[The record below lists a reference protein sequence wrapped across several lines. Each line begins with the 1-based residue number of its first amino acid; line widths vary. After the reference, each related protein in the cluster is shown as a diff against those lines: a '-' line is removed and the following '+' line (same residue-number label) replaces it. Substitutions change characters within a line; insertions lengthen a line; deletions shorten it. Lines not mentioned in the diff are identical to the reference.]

1 MFGFL
6 MISNSI
12 FQTSSY
18 VNKIWPII
26 DPFCPTAVDHLHSIG
41 LDPSTLCL
49 CVAMLKTAQLQLT
62 HKVGPCNLSRP
73 DAIKLVD
80 KCHTMVNTKMATV
93 QWVDNCWT
101 FCAVSGCPVMV
112 LCFVVLQLI
121 LHWGFLTKEFWQPKK
136 KYRWMVDYS
145 LK

>member
-93 QWVDNCWT
+93 LLNFLCSVGLSSYGFM
-101 FCAVSGCPVMV
+101 FCCLTAHFT
-112 LCFVVLQLI
+112 LRIFNERI
-121 LHWGFLTKEFWQPKK
+121 LTTKKE
-136 KYRWMVDYS
+136 V
-145 LK
+145 